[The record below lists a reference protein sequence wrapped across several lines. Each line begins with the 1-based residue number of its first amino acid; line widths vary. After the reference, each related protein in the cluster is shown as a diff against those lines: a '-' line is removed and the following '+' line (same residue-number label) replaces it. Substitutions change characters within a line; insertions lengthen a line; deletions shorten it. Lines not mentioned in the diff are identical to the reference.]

1 MQRLTLPG
9 TDMTTSQLCL
19 GTNQFGTV
27 LDDERVADIL
37 AAYTALGGNFLD
49 TAAAYRLLLR
59 LGRQEDTKT
68 HRQADLFGKV
78 TVKALHAAEAGL
90 LAGEFG
96 FPGSGHLA

>member
-49 TAAAYRLLLR
+49 TAAAYGDWMSTAPRGASELA
-59 LGRQEDTKT
+59 LGRWLARQRREDWII
-68 HRQADLFGKV
+68 
-78 TVKALHAAEAGL
+78 ALSLIHISE
-90 LAGEFG
+90 
-96 FPGSGHLA
+96 PTRPY